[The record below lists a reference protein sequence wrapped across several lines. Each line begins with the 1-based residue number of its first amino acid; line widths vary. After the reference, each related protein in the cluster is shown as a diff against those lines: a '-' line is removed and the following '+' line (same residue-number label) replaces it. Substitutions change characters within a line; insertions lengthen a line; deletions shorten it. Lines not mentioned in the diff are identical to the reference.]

1 MHFGTA
7 SQPSSRLASAGLVI
21 GLHVL
26 MVYGLSSSLV
36 RDALQKPPVTPQVTV
51 LKEPLPPVLPVPV
64 QPSVQLPTPVTPV
77 VQAPE
82 LPIMDTAPPLAVSA
96 QTDLSLSHDVA
107 PRGGAATPEPT
118 APLSPPRPAV
128 QAAGMLCAVMPR
140 PELPPQALE
149 GQAELRVLGTVRGGR
164 VTGVE
169 IQALRAFSD
178 RRAQRALLA
187 SVEQTLRS
195 GYQCASDGVFV
206 QEFVFRVD

>member
-1 MHFGTA
+1 MHFGSA
-7 SQPSSRLASAGLVI
+7 SQPTSRLTSVGLVI

-51 LKEPLPPVLPVPV
+51 LREPTPPLPPPVPV
-64 QPSVQLPTPVTPV
+64 QQSVDLPMPVTPV
-77 VQAPE
+77 LQTPE
-82 LPIMDTAPPLAVSA
+82 VPVTETALTVPA
-96 QTDLSLSHDVA
+96 QPSLSLSHETA
-107 PRGGAATPEPT
+107 PRASTATPEAT
-118 APLSPPRPAV
+118 APLSQAQPAV

-140 PELPPQALE
+140 PELPAQALE
-149 GQAELRVLGTVRGGR
+149 GRAELRVLGTVRGGR